1 MKKISDYLSIV
12 LITYNRSALLDKSLD
27 VLLSSPFKDCSIT
40 VLDNHSTDDTRNVVL
55 NYSNHTNLKL
65 VTNVLNIGGN
75 ANILRAI
82 EYATKKYIWILADDD
97 TYDFS
102 ECDDVIEKICND
114 DFALLHVGGHKDVLW
129 PQIKYVNVDDAIK
142 GGFPY
147 FKISSFIPANIINV
161 LAFKEYIID
170 GYNNIVNSYPH
181 MPFLI
186 GVYKN
191 KLPYYISNRKIV
203 LAEIGAQNYSY
214 LNVVEWWISTACKYI
229 TTKADRR
236 LFIYS
241 QLCASNAKYKYL
253 KVLKIVFRNKTSAEC
268 RINTL
273 LLHNFLFSS
282 LCLPLVYMYVFFD
295 SIKRRIVPS
304 KKNL

>member
-1 MKKISDYLSIV
+1 MEKISDYLSIV
-12 LITYNRSALLDKSLD
+12 LITYNRSALLDRSLEI
-27 VLLSSPFKDCSIT
+27 LLSSPFKDCSIT

-55 NYSNHTNLKL
+55 SYSNHSNLKL

-102 ECDDVIEKICND
+102 ECDDVIEKICNE
-114 DFALLHVGGHKDVLW
+114 DFALIHVGGHKDVFW
-129 PQIKYVNVDDAIK
+129 PQIKYRNVDDAIK
-142 GGFPY
+142 GGYPY

-161 LAFKEYIID
+161 KAFKECIID

-186 GVYKN
+186 SVYKN

-214 LNVVEWWISTACKYI
+214 LKVVEWWISTACKYL

-253 KVLKIVFRNKTSAEC
+253 KVLKIVLRNKTSAEC

-273 LLHNFLFSS
+273 LLHNLFFSL
-282 LCLPLVYMYVFFD
+282 LCLPFAYMYMVYGFM
-295 SIKRRIVPS
+295 KRIVPS
-304 KKNL
+304 KKK